1 MYIVTIL
8 LFSSF
13 SLSSFHAC
21 QIPNVGPVIAFPTP
35 RTHVEEPHCNCHV
48 KVTDNTTRTRWILR
62 ACSAATLARKYII
75 LCQSRGQGALN
86 GSVLL
91 LVTGYLT

>member
-48 KVTDNTTRTRWILR
+48 KVTDNTTRKAKIRLIT
-62 ACSAATLARKYII
+62 ACLIALVFMIGEVIGELTIEVTTWNII
-75 LCQSRGQGALN
+75 ISI
-86 GSVLL
+86 S
-91 LVTGYLT
+91 